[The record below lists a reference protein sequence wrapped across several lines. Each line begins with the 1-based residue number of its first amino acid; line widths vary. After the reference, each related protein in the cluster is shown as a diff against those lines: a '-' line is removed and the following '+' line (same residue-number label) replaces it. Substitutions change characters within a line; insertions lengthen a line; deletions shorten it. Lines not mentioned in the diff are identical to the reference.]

1 MTNNNLREIILD
13 LLLDINEKKIYSH
26 VALGNALKKY
36 QYFEKKDRA
45 FITRITE
52 GSIEYMLLL
61 DYIIEKFSTIKIK
74 KMKPIIKN
82 ILRMSVYQLKY
93 MDAIPSSA
101 ICNEAVKLTE
111 KRGFKNLKGFV
122 NGILRNIDRNI
133 NEIEYPSEKKEPI
146 KYLSIMYSFPEWII
160 KMWLKTYDYETIK
173 QMLKSFLEEKPT
185 TIRTSVSKNNSKE
198 LLKKLEVEHINVEK
212 GEFLDYAFNITNYN
226 YLDKIRA
233 FKEGSFYVQDEASM
247 LVCEAADIKED
258 MYVIDVCAAP
268 GGKSIHIADKLMNTG
283 KVLARDLSKTK
294 IDLIQDNIKRSG
306 FNNIKAECFDALV
319 LDKSNIEKADVVIAD
334 LPCSCLGIIGR
345 KPDIKYRVKEEDLN
359 ELSKLQKNILT
370 VVSKYVKKGGIL
382 IYSTCTISKNENI
395 KNINW
400 FIKNF
405 HFELESLEDYLPDSI
420 NIETKSKGYIQLL
433 PSKKTDGFFIA
444 RLKKLK

>member
-26 VALGNALKKY
+26 IALGNALKKY

-61 DYIIEKFSTIKIK
+61 DYIIEKFSSIKIK

-133 NEIEYPSEKKEPI
+133 NEIEYPNEKKEPI

-173 QMLKSFLEEKPT
+173 QILVSFLEERPT
-185 TIRTSVSKNNSKE
+185 TIRTSISKNNSNE

-226 YLDKIRA
+226 YLDKISA

-247 LVCEAADIKED
+247 LVCEVADIKKG

-319 LDKSNIEKADVVIAD
+319 LDKNNIEKADVVIAD

-444 RLKKLK
+444 RLKKVK

>member
-101 ICNEAVKLTE
+101 VCNEAVKLTE

-185 TIRTSVSKNNSKE
+185 TIRTSISKNNSNE

>member
-101 ICNEAVKLTE
+101 VCNEAVKLTE

-173 QMLKSFLEEKPT
+173 QILISFLEEKPT
-185 TIRTSVSKNNSKE
+185 TIRTSISKNNSNE

-444 RLKKLK
+444 RLKKVK

>member
-101 ICNEAVKLTE
+101 VCNEAVKLTE

-173 QMLKSFLEEKPT
+173 QILISFLEEKPT
-185 TIRTSVSKNNSKE
+185 TIRTSISKNNSNE